1 MTTTTDDTITF
12 EKFEALR
19 EKGGTFNFTPDAA
32 LIEEI
37 NERNYWDAERAFNLI
52 HGCSDEEQ
60 EEAKERIKDR
70 IWHLEQTCPT
80 GLALDEYRDYCDY
93 ICELDDGSIVALG
106 NQIPLGRGFHFMQI
120 VSLEE
125 QKEAI
130 EESNSE

>member
-19 EKGGTFNFTPDAA
+19 DEGGTFSFTPDAA

-60 EEAKERIKDR
+60 EEAKELIKDR

-93 ICELDDGSIVALG
+93 ICELDDGSIVARG
-106 NQIPLGRGFHFMQI
+106 NQIPLGRGFYFMQI
-120 VSLEE
+120 VSLEK

-130 EESNSE
+130 EESNIE